1 MPVIISNHH
10 HNSKEGVHMII
21 NTNIG
26 SNTAARILADNT
38 SLLQKSLKRLSTG
51 QKIASISDNAA
62 GVAVASRLSAQVV
75 ALDASKDNLANAV
88 SYSQTQDGYL
98 AKISDALQRMG
109 ELASLAMDGTKNSED
124 RALYDTE
131 YQELA
136 QFIDSI
142 DGKMFNNTTLFTSA
156 GLTVAVGLDSTGSA
170 ITYVASGITLAHSD
184 YAAIDYRS
192 SGMTYG
198 VASVVSA
205 AATLT
210 KIAAAQEQ
218 LASDRA
224 AIGANLSRL
233 ETERA
238 SIAILKDNLSN
249 ARSRIIDV
257 DVAEESANFAK
268 QQILVQSGT
277 AMLAQAN
284 ILPQS
289 ALRLIS

>member
-51 QKIASISDNAA
+51 SKIASISDDAA
-62 GVAVASRLSAQVV
+62 GMAVASKLQGQVTR
-75 ALDASKDNLANAV
+75 ATAFKDNLSNAI
-88 SYSQTQDGYL
+88 SFSQTQEGYL
-98 AKISDALQRMG
+98 SQVADALNRMSELAMLATDATKETADRDLYQKEYG
-109 ELASLAMDGTKNSED
+109 ELRT
-124 RALYDTE
+124 
-131 YQELA
+131 
-136 QFIDSI
+136 FINNISS
-142 DGKMFNNTTLFTSA
+142 KTFNGLSLFTSTA
-156 GLTVAVGLDSTGSA
+156 FNITSNLDTSGSAVTFALTGANFSTIAANSA
-170 ITYVASGITLAHSD
+170 ITTAALANNALTAVQ
-184 YAAIDYRS
+184 AAIT
-192 SGMTYG
+192 GL
-198 VASVVSA
+198 ASH
-205 AATLT
+205 
-210 KIAAAQEQ
+210 AAQV
-218 LASDRA
+218 
-224 AIGANLSRL
+224 GANLSRL
-233 ETERA
+233 EAERA
-238 SIAILKDNLSN
+238 SVSILRDNLAA

-289 ALRLIS
+289 ALRLIG